1 VRKIVEAGTA
11 LSDWIVYELAG
22 YQTGRLI
29 LLGLSF
35 GRVRV
40 EPWMPRNAAR
50 PVMVRGQPVASA
62 AFATVVGLAYWLT
75 LTLGMVFAAN
85 HGSQ

>member
-1 VRKIVEAGTA
+1 MRKIIEAATA
-11 LSDWIVYELAG
+11 LFDWIVYELAG

-35 GRVRV
+35 GRVRI
-40 EPWMPRNAAR
+40 EPWRLRNPAR

-75 LTLGMVFAAN
+75 LTFAMVFAVSQ
-85 HGSQ
+85 GSQ